1 MPLNQINQ
9 LSWIHDL
16 YRLGQGVAPGEQ
28 PEAVYRQILEHVVQG
43 FAGKSG
49 TLALVDESVVLFNEG
64 VNLVIVAG
72 INIPAQA
79 IGSQIPS
86 GQGILGWVAKHGE
99 DLLLNGDLGEDA
111 RFRDLARDRPSKPAS
126 AMCWALR
133 SEGRLI
139 GVLSINR
146 TEELPPY
153 TGEDLAKGAIVIGL
167 ISMVID
173 NIRLHLDNQQ
183 RIALLSDMNKE
194 LVLTSQRLEETQNQL
209 LQSEKMSSIG
219 QLAAGVAHEINNPI
233 GYVYSN
239 LGTLEKYVKD
249 AFGMIDLY
257 EQAEGAIGDAA
268 VRARLKAARDQL
280 DIEFLKEDLRALMNE
295 SKDGITRVKQIVQNL
310 KDFSHVD
317 ASDEWHFADL
327 HKGLD
332 STLNIVHNEIKYK
345 ANIVREYGDIPEV
358 ECLAS
363 QLNQVFM
370 NLLVNAAHAIE
381 ERGTITLRTGRQGD
395 EAWVEISDTGKGIA
409 PEHIKKIFDPF
420 FTTKP
425 VGKGTGLGL
434 SLSYGIVQK
443 HHGRI
448 EVQSEVGKGTAFRVW
463 LPVRQADGVPPDPD
477 GSGALSPGAQNYSI

>member
-9 LSWIHDL
+9 LSWIYDL

-28 PEAVYRQILEHVVQG
+28 PEAVYQQILEHVVQG
-43 FAGKSG
+43 FGGKSG
-49 TLALVDESVVLFNEG
+49 TLALVDGSITFFDEG

-79 IGSQIPS
+79 IGSQVPS

-111 RFRDLARDRPSKPAS
+111 RFRYLVRDRPAKPAS
-126 AMCWALR
+126 AMCWALK

-146 TEELPPY
+146 AEELPPY
-153 TGEDLAKGAIVIGL
+153 TSEDLAKAAMVIGL
-167 ISMVID
+167 ISMVVD
-173 NIRLHLDNQQ
+173 NIRLHLENQQ
-183 RIALLSDMNKE
+183 RIAMLSDMNNE
-194 LVLTSQRLEETQNQL
+194 LVLTSQKLEEAQSQL
-209 LQSEKMSSIG
+209 LQSEKMASIG
-219 QLAAGVAHEINNPI
+219 QLAVGVAHEINNPI

-239 LGTLEKYVKD
+239 LGTLEKYVHD
-249 AFGMIDLY
+249 AFGMIGLY
-257 EQAEGAIGDAA
+257 EQAEGAIADET
-268 VRARLKAARDQL
+268 VRARLKAEREKL
-280 DIEFLKEDLRALMNE
+280 DIVFLKEDLVALMGE
-295 SKDGITRVKQIVQNL
+295 SKDGITRVKKIVQNL
-310 KDFSHVD
+310 KDFSHID

-345 ANIVREYGDIPEV
+345 ANIVREYGDIPEI
-358 ECLAS
+358 ECMSS

-381 ERGTITLRTGRQGD
+381 ERGTITVRTGRQ
-395 EAWVEISDTGKGIA
+395 EEEVWVEIADTGKGIA
-409 PEHIKKIFDPF
+409 PEHLKKIFDPF

-448 EVQSEVGKGTAFRVW
+448 EVQSEPGKGTTFRVW
-463 LPVRQADGVPPDPD
+463 LPVKRPQEGRA
-477 GSGALSPGAQNYSI
+477 